1 MKTIIK
7 RGTVI
12 PAKKTFTFTTYH
24 DQQTSVN
31 INVFEGE
38 RALVKNN
45 HQRGQF
51 NLTGLQPAKRGVNQ
65 IEITM
70 EIDEN
75 SVLSVT
81 AIDKKTRNK
90 GSITV
95 SNEKGRLT
103 KE

>member
-1 MKTIIK
+1 MGVGNADYKYRTQETKDILFIDVTSLSLGIETDGGVMKTIIK

-51 NLTGLQPAKRGVNQ
+51 NLTGLQPAKRGVN
-65 IEITM
+65 
-70 EIDEN
+70 
-75 SVLSVT
+75 
-81 AIDKKTRNK
+81 
-90 GSITV
+90 
-95 SNEKGRLT
+95 
-103 KE
+103 